1 MSDSMPPL
9 TLAQMLDILSNP
21 NFKTYLVI
29 GKANDRA
36 WKVGQAAERL
46 MAGIR
51 SYLVKADAKDEIIDH
66 FGITPKTRVG
76 IVFGLSADVKN
87 TLTTK
92 QAEDFLTVATAIEE
106 A

>member
-1 MSDSMPPL
+1 MSNSMPPL
-9 TLAQMLDILSNP
+9 TLAQIIDILANP

-29 GKANDRA
+29 GKVNDRA

-46 MAGIR
+46 MAGVH
-51 SYLVKADAKDEIIDH
+51 SYLIKADAKDEIIDH

-76 IVFGLSADVKN
+76 IVFGLSVDIKS
-87 TLTTK
+87 TLTQK